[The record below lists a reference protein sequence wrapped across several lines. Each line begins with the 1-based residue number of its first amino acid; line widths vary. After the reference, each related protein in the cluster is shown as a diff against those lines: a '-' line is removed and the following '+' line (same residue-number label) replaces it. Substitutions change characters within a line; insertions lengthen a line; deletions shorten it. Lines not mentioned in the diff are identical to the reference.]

1 MRAVRYLEE
10 NSMSQDRSVQEYA
23 VAAQALARA
32 AAHYREAARHTEL
45 GEHVKAAHHAHIAR
59 GHFLNAQDFAH
70 EAAKL
75 HASRFSESVLAEHP
89 VSGARPSA
97 GQE

>member
-1 MRAVRYLEE
+1 LDACQVEE

-23 VAAQALARA
+23 VAAQELERA

-59 GHFLNAQDFAH
+59 GHFLNAQGFAH

-89 VSGARPSA
+89 VSESGPSA
-97 GQE
+97 GEE

>member
-1 MRAVRYLEE
+1 
-10 NSMSQDRSVQEYA
+10 MSQDRSVQEYA
-23 VAAQALARA
+23 VAAQELDRA

-59 GHFLNAQDFAH
+59 GHFLNAQGFAH

-75 HASRFSESVLAEHP
+75 HANRFSDSVLAEHP
-89 VSGARPSA
+89 VAEQPQGDR
-97 GQE
+97 EE